1 MNQLSGLMDNIM
13 AVQIIDIVIAVSIVI
28 LFRIFSSS
36 LSYICI
42 KMFKFKTRNKKKIK
56 ESAFYNPLRVFISL
70 LGVYIAIA
78 FLRQPLKISDEV
90 IGFVT
95 KAFQIISVIIFAKGL
110 AASLTPNKFFAVSC
124 AANVTITPLIPSPA
138 TNPFKL
144 IPNNVIAINPA
155 IM

>member
-56 ESAFYNPLRVFISL
+56 
-70 LGVYIAIA
+70 
-78 FLRQPLKISDEV
+78 K
-90 IGFVT
+90 
-95 KAFQIISVIIFAKGL
+95 
-110 AASLTPNKFFAVSC
+110 
-124 AANVTITPLIPSPA
+124 
-138 TNPFKL
+138 
-144 IPNNVIAINPA
+144 
-155 IM
+155 